1 MTTTEAAH
9 KNLVK
14 VIEKNSSDENLLLK
28 LLKRE
33 NDPSIIVNFRDAKG
47 RQAIHLACKV
57 KRADFLE
64 ILVKNGAD
72 IFS

>member
-1 MTTTEAAH
+1 MKTEVAH

-14 VIEKNSSDENLLLK
+14 VIEKNSSDENPLLK
-28 LLKRE
+28 LLKKE
-33 NDPSIIVNFRDAKG
+33 NDPTLVVNFRDAKG
-47 RQAIHLACKV
+47 RQAIHLACKA
-57 KRADFLE
+57 KRAELLE